1 MKLFSKKNI
10 KVIFINLLFLL
21 IFPWLLEFTLNLSN
35 YNGNTAD
42 KKKLQEVI
50 YKQKIILQ
58 NEKVEKKKTD

>member
-35 YNGNTAD
+35 YNGNTTD

-58 NEKVEKKKTD
+58 NEKVEKKN

>member
-35 YNGNTAD
+35 YNGIID
-42 KKKLQEVI
+42 KKK
-50 YKQKIILQ
+50 
-58 NEKVEKKKTD
+58 